1 MHTYHIHKHI
11 LYTHISVSL
20 FIYSEFIL
28 ILTPLIL
35 IQNHRVHSYPLFRTN
50 FSYTEKAVS
59 YHTSVYY
66 SLTAA

>member
-1 MHTYHIHKHI
+1 MRTYHIHKHI

-28 ILTPLIL
+28 NMTPLIL

-50 FSYTEKAVS
+50 FSNSEKAVS
-59 YHTSVYY
+59 YYTSLYY
-66 SLTAA
+66 SFTAA